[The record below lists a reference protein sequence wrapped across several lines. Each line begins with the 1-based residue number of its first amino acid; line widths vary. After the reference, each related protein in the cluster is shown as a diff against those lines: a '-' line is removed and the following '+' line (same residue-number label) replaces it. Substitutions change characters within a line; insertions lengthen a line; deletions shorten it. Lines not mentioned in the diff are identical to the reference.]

1 MDEKLGK
8 WKTKVRTMRLNLM
21 RPRPAGKGTLCLGV
35 GPQKKGTFDVSH
47 NLIKIPSGDFKQV
60 SEEFKGCW

>member
-21 RPRPAGKGTLCLGV
+21 RPRPAGKGTLYSGG
-35 GPQKKGTFDVSH
+35 GPLKKKESSIF
-47 NLIKIPSGDFKQV
+47 LKI
-60 SEEFKGCW
+60 